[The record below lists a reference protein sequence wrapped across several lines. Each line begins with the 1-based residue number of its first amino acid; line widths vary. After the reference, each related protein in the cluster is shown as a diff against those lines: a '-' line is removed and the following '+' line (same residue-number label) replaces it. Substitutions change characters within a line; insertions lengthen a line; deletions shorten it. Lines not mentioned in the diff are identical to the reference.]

1 MKKTYIT
8 PRTEVYTVACPQML
22 AASSVQQPI
31 YEPNEIPEDEN
42 EEMW

>member
-8 PRTEVYTVACPQML
+8 PRTERYVITQPQML
-22 AASSVQQPI
+22 AASSVQPPI

>member
-1 MKKTYIT
+1 MKKTYIK
-8 PRTEVYTVACPQML
+8 PHTENYVITCPQML

-42 EEMW
+42 EAMW

>member
-8 PRTEVYTVACPQML
+8 PRTENYVITGPQML
-22 AASSVQQPI
+22 AASSVQTPI
-31 YEPNEIPEDEN
+31 YGAEELPEDEN

>member
-8 PRTEVYTVACPQML
+8 PHTERYDITCPQML
-22 AASSVQQPI
+22 AASSVQTPI
-31 YEPNEIPEDEN
+31 YGAEELPEDGN